1 MKDIQ
6 SSRDDRQIPIEKV
19 GVKDI
24 RYPIKVLDRREQFQ
38 STVARVSMYVDLP
51 HQFKGTH
58 MSRFVEILNEH
69 HGEIT
74 LRNIDTILE
83 TMLERL
89 DSETA
94 HVEVRFPYF
103 LTKAAP
109 VSGAESLMDYDCGF
123 LASHRRGNGS
133 PDTVLEVNIPVTSLC
148 PCSKEISNVGAH
160 NQRSLV
166 TVQIRYSDFVWIEE
180 IIELAETVASSGVY
194 SLLKREDEK
203 HVTEHAYAN
212 PVFVEDLVRG
222 VAVRL
227 RDDERLTWYRVES
240 ENFESIHNHSAYAS
254 VEQSI
259 SQGDEKREDKG

>member
-6 SSRDDRQIPIEKV
+6 NSTDGRNVPIQKV

-24 RYPIKVLDRREQFQ
+24 RYPIKVLDREQKFQ

-83 TMLERL
+83 AMLERL

-94 HVEVRFPYF
+94 HIEVRFPYF
-103 LTKAAP
+103 LAKTAP
-109 VSGAESLMDYDCGF
+109 VSGAEGLMDYDCAF
-123 LASHRRGNGS
+123 LASHRRGSTS
-133 PDTVLEVNIPVTSLC
+133 PETVLEVQIPVTSLC
-148 PCSKEISNVGAH
+148 PCSKEISNAGAH
-160 NQRSLV
+160 NQRSVV
-166 TVQIRYSDFVWIEE
+166 TIQIRYSDFVWIEE
-180 IIELAETVASSGVY
+180 LIEAAEGVASSAVY

-203 HVTEHAYAN
+203 FVTERAYEN

-222 VAVRL
+222 VAVKL
-227 RDDERLTWYRVES
+227 RDDPRITWYRIES
-240 ENFESIHNHSAYAS
+240 ENFESIHNHSAYAMVES
-254 VEQSI
+254 V
-259 SQGDEKREDKG
+259 